1 MAVQCMLYLLL
12 RNKAKSLMVMQK
24 FNSAFVSVS
33 MPSFF
38 FFLPF
43 TLKKKVKFTFLFF
56 FLKKK
61 A

>member
-38 FFLPF
+38 LPF